1 MGPGTEV
8 PGHLK
13 PVLHPPPGRSRGRAA
28 PAAESN
34 ASDGRQPS
42 PVHGEGPPAVSVV
55 RQVLVVAC
63 GLLMAPA
70 GRLMYFCAVVW
81 PWNRLEAW

>member
-13 PVLHPPPGRSRGRAA
+13 PVLHLPRG
-28 PAAESN
+28 P
-34 ASDGRQPS
+34 DGRQPS
-42 PVHGEGPPAVSVV
+42 PVHGEGPPAVGTAHFGPG

-81 PWNRLEAW
+81 PWNRLDTW